1 VKDLFGPNFNYGS
14 ADPDGERLR
23 SIEEDSTMEILT
35 SIERAVL
42 SLTAAEA
49 ESLEQIYQEFQL
61 AERAVPLADAA
72 DAVRSL
78 LDKGL
83 LSPQRSGV
91 EPVQTDMS
99 RIWRARFE
107 PTPQGREMIERDRP
121 KPPPGWPEGR
131 IYPGMFQGLIPDI
144 SAEEIEET
152 RRELWSNFPRDL
164 PG

>member
-1 VKDLFGPNFNYGS
+1 
-14 ADPDGERLR
+14 
-23 SIEEDSTMEILT
+23 METLT

-49 ESLEQIYQEFQL
+49 EGLEQIYQEFQL
-61 AERAVPLADAA
+61 TERAVPLADAA

-78 LDKGL
+78 LEKGL
-83 LSPQRSGV
+83 LSPRPSGG
-91 EPVQTDMS
+91 EPSQTDMS
-99 RIWRARFE
+99 RVWRARFE
-107 PTPQGREMIERDRP
+107 PTPKGREIIERDRP

-144 SAEEIEET
+144 RADELDET
-152 RRELWSNFPRDL
+152 RREMWSNFPRDL